1 MRFGHKCIGATWSE
15 QACKWHVKIQRL
27 HDGTVFED
35 TADVFMTG
43 VGALNNWRW
52 PDIEGL
58 KNFQGKLMHSAEWD
72 TDYDLKVCLSERWYA
87 TATSIH
93 GECRTKRSRLLAVAA
108 PVSR

>member
-1 MRFGHKCIGATWSE
+1 MKYWQRVAEKYEVKRFMRFGHKCIGATWSE
-15 QACKWHVKIQRL
+15 EACKWHVKIQRL

-52 PDIEGL
+52 PDIKGL

-72 TDYDLKVCLSERWYA
+72 IDYDVKVCLTEREYDCYWY
-87 TATSIH
+87 
-93 GECRTKRSRLLAVAA
+93 SR
-108 PVSR
+108 